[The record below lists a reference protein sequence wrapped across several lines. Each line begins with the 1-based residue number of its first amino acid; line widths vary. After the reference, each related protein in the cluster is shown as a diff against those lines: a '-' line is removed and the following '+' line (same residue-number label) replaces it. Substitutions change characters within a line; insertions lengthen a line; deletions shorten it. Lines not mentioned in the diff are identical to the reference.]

1 MQSPWHQ
8 PDGTLAPGANHLF
21 ARLPAD
27 ILLHL
32 LSACEAQTVC
42 ALSCCSR
49 GLSTLACDAAL
60 WGALLR
66 ARHTVL
72 LGENDPYRAML
83 PSAALESRAC
93 RSPGASPSSGLT
105 YAQLYATYER
115 EWLSSG
121 QAPRVDRRWW
131 QLAWRRAFASQ
142 SESSKQWLLAMNV
155 LRLAYS
161 GHPLAATAT
170 VAALSA
176 ACCAATSVSV
186 VAGSC
191 LLDLVLGPGSA
202 WTALSS
208 SG

>member
-1 MQSPWHQ
+1 MQCQ
-8 PDGTLAPGANHLF
+8 PDGPLAPCASHLF

-32 LSACEAQTVC
+32 LSECEAQTVC

-66 ARHTVL
+66 SRHRFL

-83 PSAALESRAC
+83 PSAALEGRVC
-93 RSPGASPSSGLT
+93 RSPGASPASGPT
-105 YAQLYATYER
+105 WAQLYATYER

-121 QAPRVDRRWW
+121 QALRVDRRWW

-142 SESSKQWLLAMNV
+142 NESSRQWLFAINI
-155 LRLAYS
+155 LRLAYA

-202 WTALSS
+202 STELSS
-208 SG
+208 GGPA